1 MKSFFT
7 PSGGSSNPE
16 ASFLKL
22 ESAEM
27 RGDELTRSFLE
38 GRESGR
44 RGGLED
50 AFLRDADS
58 QCGKFDVEGFERSWH
73 ERRPEIPEGR
83 NVHGGDLKQSFQA
96 LRHRP
101 SELADYAYATDST
114 LAKHI
119 DRIAPQ
125 MVEAR
130 ALGDSVR
137 IDKLTSD
144 LFRGASGR
152 YSEFMGE
159 NALRQYFYKV
169 TPQYRSE
176 DGKTITDFL
185 CEGAR
190 ATIYLGKNHLG
201 ENVIVPKGG
210 SLAVEVKA
218 ARVSYFRSELEGG
231 HLIHQVDGHKVA
243 DAGIVISTKNMKITS
258 PEMKEAYSSA
268 PKELRDSARA
278 TLKEAG
284 SPLFCFLPPKEE
296 IDRDM
301 MDLLER
307 RMNQL
312 NHT

>member
-1 MKSFFT
+1 MKSFFL
-7 PSGGSSNPE
+7 PSDSPSNLE
-16 ASFLKL
+16 ASFVKS

-27 RGDELTRSFLE
+27 RGDGLTRSFLE

-96 LRHRP
+96 LLHSP
-101 SELADYAYATDST
+101 KELADYAYATDST

-125 MVEAR
+125 MIEAR
-130 ALGDSVR
+130 ALGDSAR
-137 IDKLTSD
+137 IDKLRSD

-152 YSEFMGE
+152 YSEIKVEEVFS
-159 NALRQYFYKV
+159 QYFDKV

-176 DGKTITDFL
+176 DGKTITDIF

-190 ATIYLGKNHLG
+190 APIYLGKNHLG
-201 ENVIVPKGG
+201 ENVIVPKSG

-258 PEMKEAYSSA
+258 PEMKEAYSYA
-268 PKELRDSARA
+268 PKELRDSSRA

-284 SPLFCFLPPKEE
+284 SPLFCFLPPKEK

-307 RMNQL
+307 RIKQ
-312 NHT
+312 